1 MAKNSVAKTAT
12 KKRLTS
18 NTKRIE
24 TLKDVIASRA
34 VQSAIS
40 GGNPKFVFPKMSGSA
55 AAELMK
61 AAGIL
66 TPDGKLTKSYR

>member
-1 MAKNSVAKTAT
+1 MSKNLVVKAAT
-12 KKRLTS
+12 KKRLTPR
-18 NTKRIE
+18 TKRE
-24 TLKDVIASRA
+24 QTLKDVIASRK

-40 GGNPKFVFPKMSGSA
+40 GANAKFVFPKMSGVA

-66 TPDGKLTKSYR
+66 TPNGKLTKSYR